1 MKNTPSIDLLSPSSM
16 GIRLTPTNRQ
26 PVGLHETYIMQV
38 TSAESNVLSVS
49 ASLGLKTMVLSKF
62 VSNSPIAEYIKADLR
77 KRSIAY
83 AGLDVDQGGPW
94 GFRHQFN
101 IADSGYGLR
110 GPKVHNDRAGEIGQ
124 TMSAEDFDLD
134 DIFVRKGVK
143 HVHFSGLIVALSDQ
157 TAKLCIDIAKMAKAH
172 GSTISFDLNYRAS
185 FWINRESSLKKTF
198 ENIASLSD
206 ILIGNEEDFQLCLGI
221 EGPHT
226 GGYSIQ
232 ENIEHFKTM
241 IHRVQQAYPNTKIFA
256 TTLREVL
263 NANEHLW
270 GALVYNENHWTV
282 IEPRLI
288 QVLDRIGGGDG
299 FVGGLLYGYLNGFD
313 KDKMVQFAW
322 ATGVLA
328 TTLLEDYAC
337 PESESQIWDIYHG
350 NARVK
355 R

>member
-1 MKNTPSIDLLSPSSM
+1 MTRKPAIDLLSPSSM
-16 GIRLTPTNRQ
+16 GVRLTPINRQ
-26 PVGLHETYIMQV
+26 PVGNHDTYVMHA
-38 TSAESNVLSVS
+38 TSAETNVLSVS
-49 ASLGLKTMVLSKF
+49 ASLGLKTMVLTKF
-62 VSNSPIAEYIKADLR
+62 VSDSPIAKFIQSDLR
-77 KRSIAY
+77 KRAIAY
-83 AGLDVDQGGPW
+83 AGLSVEQEGPW
-94 GFRHQFN
+94 GYRHQFN

-124 TMSAEDFDLD
+124 TMCVADFDLE
-134 DIFVRKGVK
+134 DIFVTQGVR
-143 HVHFSGLIVALSDQ
+143 HVHFSGLIVALSEK
-157 TAKLCIDIAKMAKAH
+157 TANLCLTIANIAKAN

-185 FWINRESSLKKTF
+185 FWKNRTIALKSVF

-221 EGPHT
+221 QGPDA
-226 GGYSIQ
+226 GGKSVHDH
-232 ENIEHFKTM
+232 IEHFKEM
-241 IHRVQQAYPNTKIFA
+241 IHNVQKMYPKTKMFA

-270 GALVYNENHWTV
+270 GAIVRYEDKWTV
-282 IEPRLI
+282 IEPRSI

-313 KDKMVQFAW
+313 QDKMVQFAW

-337 PESESQIWDIYHG
+337 PESEAQIWDIYHG